1 MMQCALVQES
11 QDPGGRLVGLQNLP
25 ILLLQLE
32 HGAGMAPQSWP
43 CLIAHKVTVCH
54 ESESL
59 IS

>member
-11 QDPGGRLVGLQNLP
+11 QDPDGQLVGLQNLL

-43 CLIAHKVTVCH
+43 CLIAHKVTGCH
-54 ESESL
+54 E
-59 IS
+59 